1 MTGETSPLDARRA
14 ALPSSYRLF
23 YERPV
28 VVDHT
33 EGVWIHDASGVP
45 LLDVYN
51 NVPVVGHSN
60 AHVAERVSAQLRT
73 ANTHT
78 RYVYPRVAEY
88 ASRLES
94 LFPAALNKTIFT
106 CSGSEAVD
114 LALQVARFVTGKEGM
129 IATSNAYH
137 GTTAA
142 THAVSP
148 SLSHHFVDDRIA
160 LVEVPEE
167 ALAGEHADGNA
178 GEEFARRVRDAIAT
192 LEARGVGFAGLIMDQ
207 VLTSDGVYTDPV
219 GFMAPV
225 REAVREAGGVFIA
238 DEVQSGFG
246 RTGTHMWGF
255 DRHGIVP
262 DLVILGKPMGN
273 GLPIAALVGTETLLN
288 TYGDTFRYF
297 NTFGGNPVCIAA
309 ADAVLDEIER
319 RDVLANVVATGALLR
334 QGLDETLAAHGIAA
348 TVRGT
353 GLIAGGDLTNARE
366 SVAESKELVGAIVN
380 GLRERSVLISSTGP
394 RGTVLKVRPSLIFQS
409 EHVSRLLAALDDTLT
424 HLAS

>member
-23 YERPV
+23 YEHPV

-33 EGVWIHDASGVP
+33 EGVWIHDAAGTP

-60 AHVAERVSAQLRT
+60 AHVAERVAAQLRT

-78 RYVYPRVAEY
+78 RYVYPAVAEY

-94 LFPAALNKTIFT
+94 LFPPALNKTIFT

-114 LALQVARFVTGKEGM
+114 LALQVARFVTGKQGM
-129 IATSNAYH
+129 IATSHAYH

-148 SLSHHFVDDRIA
+148 SLSRHFIDDRIE
-160 LVEVPEE
+160 LVDVPED
-167 ALAGEHADGNA
+167 ALAHGDA
-178 GEEFARRVRDAIAT
+178 GEEFARRVREAIAA

-207 VLTSDGVYTDPV
+207 VLTSDGVFTDPV

-225 REAVREAGGVFIA
+225 REAVRAAGGVFIA

-246 RTGTHMWGF
+246 RTGTHLWGF

-273 GLPIAALVGTETLLN
+273 GLPIAALVGTEALLN
-288 TYGDTFRYF
+288 EYGDTFRYF

-309 ADAVLDEIER
+309 ADAVLNEIER
-319 RDVLANVVATGALLR
+319 LDVLNNVVSTGALLR
-334 QGLDETLAAHGIAA
+334 TGLAETLAAHGLMA

-353 GLIAGGDLTNARE
+353 GLIAGGDLSSVRE
-366 SVAESKELVGAIVN
+366 TQAESKAVVDGIVN
-380 GLRERSVLISSTGP
+380 GLRNRGVLISSTGP
-394 RGTVLKVRPSLIFQS
+394 RGTVLKVRPPLVFRP
-409 EHVSRLLAALDDTLT
+409 EHVERVLSALDDTLT
-424 HLAS
+424 HLAI

>member
-14 ALPSSYRLF
+14 SLPSSYRLF
-23 YERPV
+23 YENPV

-33 EGVWIHDASGVP
+33 EGVWIHDATGTP

-60 AHVAERVSAQLRT
+60 ARVAERVSAQLRT

-78 RYVYPRVAEY
+78 RYVYPAVAEY

-114 LALQVARFVTGKEGM
+114 LALQVTRFVMGKEGM
-129 IATSNAYH
+129 IATSHAYH

-148 SLSHHFVDDRIA
+148 SLSRHFVDDRVA
-160 LVEVPEE
+160 LVDVPED
-167 ALAGEHADGNA
+167 ALASGDA
-178 GEEFARRVRDAIAT
+178 GEEFARRVREAIAT

-207 VLTSDGVYTDPV
+207 VLTSDGVFTDPV

-225 REAVREAGGVFIA
+225 REAVRAAGGVFIA

-273 GLPIAALVGTETLLN
+273 GLPIAALVGTEELLN
-288 TYGDTFRYF
+288 SYGDTFRYF
-297 NTFGGNPVCIAA
+297 NTFGGNPVCISA
-309 ADAVLDEIER
+309 ADAVLDEIDR
-319 RDVLANVVATGALLR
+319 LDVLANVVTTGTLLR
-334 QGLDETLAAHGIAA
+334 QGLTETLAAHGLVAN
-348 TVRGT
+348 VRGT

-366 SVAESKELVGAIVN
+366 SVAESKALVGAIVN
-380 GLRERSVLISSTGP
+380 GLRNRGVLISSTGP
-394 RGTVLKVRPSLIFQS
+394 RGTVLKVRPPLVFQP
-409 EHVSRLLAALDDTLT
+409 EHVERVMSALHDTLT
-424 HLAS
+424 HLAT

>member
-1 MTGETSPLDARRA
+1 MTGETSPLEARRA

-23 YERPV
+23 YEHPV

-33 EGVWIHDASGVP
+33 EGVWIHDATGIP

-60 AHVAERVSAQLRT
+60 AHVADRVAAQLRT

-78 RYVYPRVAEY
+78 RYVYPSVAEY

-94 LFPAALNKTIFT
+94 LFPAVLNKTIFT

-114 LALQVARFVTGKEGM
+114 LALQVARFTTGHEGV
-129 IATSNAYH
+129 IATSHAYH

-148 SLSHHFVDDRIA
+148 SLSRRFLDDRVA
-160 LVEVPEE
+160 LVDVPED
-167 ALAGEHADGNA
+167 ALAAGDA
-178 GEEFARRVRDAIAT
+178 GEEFARRVREAIAT
-192 LEARGVGFAGLIMDQ
+192 LDARGVGFAGLIMDQ
-207 VLTSDGVYTDPV
+207 VLTSDGVFTDPV

-255 DRHGIVP
+255 ARHGIVP

-273 GLPIAALVGTETLLN
+273 GLPIAALVGTAELLN
-288 TYGDTFRYF
+288 NYGDTFRYF

-319 RDVLANVVATGALLR
+319 LDILPNVVTTGALLR
-334 QGLDETLAAHGIAA
+334 QGLAETLTAHGLAA

-353 GLIAGGDLTNARE
+353 GLIAGGDLSASRE
-366 SVAESKELVGAIVN
+366 TPAESKKLVDAIVN
-380 GLRERSVLISSTGP
+380 GLRNRGVLISSTGP
-394 RGTVLKVRPSLIFQS
+394 RGTVLKVRPPLVFQP
-409 EHVSRLLAALDDTLT
+409 EHAERVLSALDDTLT
-424 HLAS
+424 QLAP

>member
-1 MTGETSPLDARRA
+1 MTGETSPLEARRA

-23 YERPV
+23 YENPV

-33 EGVWIHDASGVP
+33 EGVWIHDATGTP

-60 AHVAERVSAQLRT
+60 AHVADRVAAQLRT

-78 RYVYPRVAEY
+78 RYVYPSVAEY

-94 LFPAALNKTIFT
+94 LFPAELNKTIFT

-114 LALQVARFVTGKEGM
+114 LALQVARFTTGHEGV
-129 IATSNAYH
+129 IATSHAYH

-148 SLSHHFVDDRIA
+148 SLSRRFLDDRIA
-160 LVEVPEE
+160 LVDVPED
-167 ALAGEHADGNA
+167 ALAAGDA
-178 GEEFARRVRDAIAT
+178 GEEFGRRVREAIAT
-192 LEARGVGFAGLIMDQ
+192 LEARGVGFAALIMDQ
-207 VLTSDGVYTDPV
+207 VLTSDGVFTDPV

-225 REAVREAGGVFIA
+225 REAVRASGGVFIA

-246 RTGTHMWGF
+246 RTGTRMWGF

-273 GLPIAALVGTETLLN
+273 GLPIAALVGTAELLN

-319 RDVLANVVATGALLR
+319 LDILANVVTTGALLR
-334 QGLDETLAAHGIAA
+334 QGLADTLTAHGLDAH
-348 TVRGT
+348 VRGT
-353 GLIAGGDLTNARE
+353 GLIAGGDLSASRE
-366 SVAESKELVGAIVN
+366 TPAESKKLVDAIVN
-380 GLRERSVLISSTGP
+380 GLRNRGVLISSTGP
-394 RGTVLKVRPSLIFQS
+394 RGTVLKVRPPLVFKP
-409 EHVSRLLAALDDTLT
+409 EHAERVLSALDDTLT
-424 HLAS
+424 QLAP

>member
-23 YERPV
+23 YEHPV

-33 EGVWIHDASGVP
+33 EGVWIHDATGTP

-60 AHVAERVSAQLRT
+60 AHVAERVSSQLRT

-78 RYVYPRVAEY
+78 RYIYPAVAEY
-88 ASRLES
+88 AARLES
-94 LFPAALNKTIFT
+94 LFPTALNKTVFT

-114 LALQVARFVTGKEGM
+114 LALQVARFATGKEGM
-129 IATSNAYH
+129 IATSHAYH

-148 SLSHHFVDDRIA
+148 SLSRHFVDDRIA
-160 LVEVPEE
+160 LVDVPEE
-167 ALAGEHADGNA
+167 ALANGDA
-178 GEEFARRVRDAIAT
+178 GEEFARRVREAIST

-207 VLTSDGVYTDPV
+207 VLTSDGVFTDPV
-219 GFMAPV
+219 GFMVPV
-225 REAVREAGGVFIA
+225 REAVRSAGGVFIA

-255 DRHGIVP
+255 ERHGIVP

-273 GLPIAALVGTETLLN
+273 GLPIAALVGTEELLN
-288 TYGDTFRYF
+288 AYGDTFRYF

-309 ADAVLDEIER
+309 ADAVLDEIDR
-319 RDVLANVVATGALLR
+319 LDLLSNAVTTGTLLR
-334 QGLDETLAAHGIAA
+334 QGLTETFAAHGLVAN
-348 TVRGT
+348 VRGT
-353 GLIAGGDLTNARE
+353 GLIAGGDLTSARD

-380 GLRERSVLISSTGP
+380 GLRNRSVLISSTGP
-394 RGTVLKVRPSLIFQS
+394 RGTVLKVRPPLVFQP
-409 EHVSRLLAALDDTLT
+409 EHVERVMSALHDTLT
-424 HLAS
+424 HLAT

>member
-1 MTGETSPLDARRA
+1 MTGETSPLEARRA

-23 YERPV
+23 YENPV

-33 EGVWIHDASGVP
+33 EGVWIHDATGTP

-60 AHVAERVSAQLRT
+60 AHVADRVAAQLRT

-78 RYVYPRVAEY
+78 RYVYPSVAEY

-94 LFPAALNKTIFT
+94 LFPAPLNKTIFT

-114 LALQVARFVTGKEGM
+114 LALQVARFTTGHEGV
-129 IATSNAYH
+129 IATSHAYH

-148 SLSHHFVDDRIA
+148 SLSRRFLDDRVA
-160 LVEVPEE
+160 LVDVPED
-167 ALAGEHADGNA
+167 ALAAGDA
-178 GEEFARRVRDAIAT
+178 GEEFARRVREAIAT
-192 LEARGVGFAGLIMDQ
+192 LEARGVGFAALIMDQ
-207 VLTSDGVYTDPV
+207 VLTSDGVFTDPV

-225 REAVREAGGVFIA
+225 REAVRAAGGVFIA

-273 GLPIAALVGTETLLN
+273 GLPIAALVGTAELLN
-288 TYGDTFRYF
+288 NYGDTFRYF

-319 RDVLANVVATGALLR
+319 LDILANVVTTGALLR
-334 QGLDETLAAHGIAA
+334 QGLADTLTAHGLAAN
-348 TVRGT
+348 VRGI
-353 GLIAGGDLTNARE
+353 GLIAGGDLSASRE
-366 SVAESKELVGAIVN
+366 TPAESKQLVDAIVN
-380 GLRERSVLISSTGP
+380 GLRNRGVLISSTGP
-394 RGTVLKVRPSLIFQS
+394 RGTVLKVRPPLVFQP
-409 EHVSRLLAALDDTLT
+409 EHAERVLSALDDTLT
-424 HLAS
+424 QLAP

>member
-23 YERPV
+23 YENPV

-33 EGVWIHDASGVP
+33 EGVWIHDATGTP

-78 RYVYPRVAEY
+78 RYIYPAVAEY
-88 ASRLES
+88 AARLES
-94 LFPAALNKTIFT
+94 LFPSALNKTVFT

-114 LALQVARFVTGKEGM
+114 LALQVARFATGKEGM
-129 IATSNAYH
+129 IATSHAYH

-148 SLSHHFVDDRIA
+148 SLSRHFVDDRIA
-160 LVEVPEE
+160 LVDVPEE
-167 ALAGEHADGNA
+167 ALANGDV
-178 GEEFARRVRDAIAT
+178 GEEFARRVREAIST

-207 VLTSDGVYTDPV
+207 VLTSDGVFTDPV

-225 REAVREAGGVFIA
+225 REAVRSAGGVFIA

-273 GLPIAALVGTETLLN
+273 GLPIAALVGTEELLN
-288 TYGDTFRYF
+288 AYGDTFRYF
-297 NTFGGNPVCIAA
+297 NTFGGNPVCVAA
-309 ADAVLDEIER
+309 ADAVLDEIDR
-319 RDVLANVVATGALLR
+319 LDLLSNVVTTGTLLR
-334 QGLDETLAAHGIAA
+334 QGLTETLAAHGFV
-348 TVRGT
+348 TNVRGT

-366 SVAESKELVGAIVN
+366 SVAESKELVGSIVN
-380 GLRERSVLISSTGP
+380 GLRDRGVLISSTGP
-394 RGTVLKVRPSLIFQS
+394 RGTVLKVRPPLVFQP
-409 EHVSRLLAALDDTLT
+409 EHVERVMSALHDTLT
-424 HLAS
+424 HLAT

>member
-1 MTGETSPLDARRA
+1 MTGETSPLEARRA

-23 YERPV
+23 YEHPV

-33 EGVWIHDASGVP
+33 EGVWIHDATGTP

-60 AHVAERVSAQLRT
+60 AHVADRVAAQLRT

-78 RYVYPRVAEY
+78 RYVYPSVAEY

-114 LALQVARFVTGKEGM
+114 LALQVARFTTGHEGV
-129 IATSNAYH
+129 IATSHAYH

-148 SLSHHFVDDRIA
+148 SLSRRFLDDRIA
-160 LVEVPEE
+160 LVDVPED
-167 ALAGEHADGNA
+167 ALAAGDA
-178 GEEFARRVRDAIAT
+178 GEEFARRVREAIAT

-207 VLTSDGVYTDPV
+207 VLTSDGVFTDPV

-255 DRHGIVP
+255 DRHGVVP

-273 GLPIAALVGTETLLN
+273 GLPIAALVGTAELLN

-319 RDVLANVVATGALLR
+319 LDILANVVTTGALLR
-334 QGLDETLAAHGIAA
+334 QGLADTLTAHGLAAN
-348 TVRGT
+348 VRGT
-353 GLIAGGDLTNARE
+353 GLIAGGDLSASRE
-366 SVAESKELVGAIVN
+366 TPAESKKLVDAIVN
-380 GLRERSVLISSTGP
+380 GLRNRGVLISSTGP
-394 RGTVLKVRPSLIFQS
+394 RGTVLKVRPPLVFQP
-409 EHVSRLLAALDDTLT
+409 EHAERVHSALDDTLT
-424 HLAS
+424 QRAP

>member
-1 MTGETSPLDARRA
+1 
-14 ALPSSYRLF
+14 
-23 YERPV
+23 
-28 VVDHT
+28 
-33 EGVWIHDASGVP
+33 VWIHDATGTP

-60 AHVAERVSAQLRT
+60 AHVADRVAAQLRT

-78 RYVYPRVAEY
+78 RYVYPSVAEY

-94 LFPAALNKTIFT
+94 LFPAPLNKTIFT

-114 LALQVARFVTGKEGM
+114 LALQVARFTTGHEGV
-129 IATSNAYH
+129 IATSHAYH

-148 SLSHHFVDDRIA
+148 SLSRRFLDDRVA
-160 LVEVPEE
+160 LVDVPED
-167 ALAGEHADGNA
+167 ALAAGDA
-178 GEEFARRVRDAIAT
+178 GEEFARRVREAIAT
-192 LEARGVGFAGLIMDQ
+192 LEARGVGFAALIMDQ
-207 VLTSDGVYTDPV
+207 VLTSDGVFTDPV

-225 REAVREAGGVFIA
+225 REAVRAAGGVFIA

-273 GLPIAALVGTETLLN
+273 GLPIAALVGTAELLN
-288 TYGDTFRYF
+288 NYGDTFRYF

-319 RDVLANVVATGALLR
+319 LDILANVVTTGALLR
-334 QGLDETLAAHGIAA
+334 QGLADTLTAHGLAAN
-348 TVRGT
+348 VRGI
-353 GLIAGGDLTNARE
+353 GLIAGGDLSASRE
-366 SVAESKELVGAIVN
+366 TPAESKQLVDAIVN
-380 GLRERSVLISSTGP
+380 GLRNRGVLISSTGP
-394 RGTVLKVRPSLIFQS
+394 RGTVLKVRPPLVFQP
-409 EHVSRLLAALDDTLT
+409 EHAERVLSALDDTLT
-424 HLAS
+424 QLAP

>member
-23 YERPV
+23 YEHPV

-33 EGVWIHDASGVP
+33 EGVWIHDAAGTP

-60 AHVAERVSAQLRT
+60 AHVAERVATQLRT

-78 RYVYPRVAEY
+78 RYVYPAVAEY

-114 LALQVARFVTGKEGM
+114 LALQVTRFVTGKQGM
-129 IATSNAYH
+129 IATSHAYH

-148 SLSHHFVDDRIA
+148 SLSRHFVDDRIEF
-160 LVEVPEE
+160 VDVPEA
-167 ALAGEHADGNA
+167 ALANGDA
-178 GEEFARRVRDAIAT
+178 GDEFARRVRDAIAA
-192 LEARGVGFAGLIMDQ
+192 LESRGVGFAGLIMDQ
-207 VLTSDGVYTDPV
+207 VFTSDGVFTDPV
-219 GFMAPV
+219 GFMVPV
-225 REAVREAGGVFIA
+225 REAVRAAGGVFIA

-273 GLPIAALVGTETLLN
+273 GLPIAALVGTEALLN
-288 TYGDTFRYF
+288 EYGDTFRYF

-309 ADAVLDEIER
+309 ADAVLNEIER
-319 RDVLANVVATGALLR
+319 LDVLSNVVTTGALLR
-334 QGLDETLAAHGIAA
+334 SGLTETLAAHELMA

-353 GLIAGGDLTNARE
+353 GLIAGADLSSGRE
-366 SVAESKELVGAIVN
+366 TQSESKAVVDAIVN
-380 GLRERSVLISSTGP
+380 GLRNRGVLISSTGP
-394 RGTVLKVRPSLIFQS
+394 GGKLLKIRPPLVFQPA
-409 EHVSRLLAALDDTLT
+409 HVERLVSALDDTLT
-424 HLAS
+424 ALRQ

>member
-23 YERPV
+23 YEHPV

-33 EGVWIHDASGVP
+33 EGVWIHDAAGTP

-78 RYVYPRVAEY
+78 RYVYPAVAEY

-114 LALQVARFVTGKEGM
+114 LALQVTRFVTGKQGM
-129 IATSNAYH
+129 IATSHAYH

-148 SLSHHFVDDRIA
+148 SLSRHFVDDRIE
-160 LVEVPEE
+160 LVDVPEA
-167 ALAGEHADGNA
+167 ALANGDA
-178 GEEFARRVRDAIAT
+178 GDEFARRVRDAIAA
-192 LEARGVGFAGLIMDQ
+192 LESRGVGFAGLIMDQ
-207 VLTSDGVYTDPV
+207 VFTSDGVFTDPV
-219 GFMAPV
+219 GFMVPV
-225 REAVREAGGVFIA
+225 REAVRAAGGVFIA

-262 DLVILGKPMGN
+262 DLVTLGKPMGN
-273 GLPIAALVGTETLLN
+273 GLPIAALVGTAALLN
-288 TYGDTFRYF
+288 EYGDTFRYF

-309 ADAVLDEIER
+309 ADAVLNEIER
-319 RDVLANVVATGALLR
+319 LDVLSNVVTTGALLR
-334 QGLDETLAAHGIAA
+334 SGLTETLAAHELMA

-353 GLIAGGDLTNARE
+353 GLIAGADLSSVRE
-366 SVAESKELVGAIVN
+366 TQSESKAVVDAIVN
-380 GLRERSVLISSTGP
+380 GLRNRGVLISSTGP
-394 RGTVLKVRPSLIFQS
+394 GGTVLKIRPPLVFQPA
-409 EHVSRLLAALDDTLT
+409 HVERLVSALDDTLT
-424 HLAS
+424 ALRQ

>member
-23 YERPV
+23 YEHPV

-33 EGVWIHDASGVP
+33 EGVWIHDAAGTP

-78 RYVYPRVAEY
+78 RYVYPAVAEY

-114 LALQVARFVTGKEGM
+114 LALQVARFVTGKQGM
-129 IATSNAYH
+129 IATSHAYH

-148 SLSHHFVDDRIA
+148 SLSRHFVDDRIE
-160 LVEVPEE
+160 LVDVPEA
-167 ALAGEHADGNA
+167 ALANGDA
-178 GEEFARRVRDAIAT
+178 GDEFARRVRDAIAA
-192 LEARGVGFAGLIMDQ
+192 LESRGVGFAGLIMDQ
-207 VLTSDGVYTDPV
+207 VFTSDGVFTDPV
-219 GFMAPV
+219 GFMVPV
-225 REAVREAGGVFIA
+225 REAVRAAGGVFIA

-273 GLPIAALVGTETLLN
+273 GLPIAALVGTEALLN
-288 TYGDTFRYF
+288 EYGDTFRYF

-309 ADAVLDEIER
+309 ADAVLNEIER
-319 RDVLANVVATGALLR
+319 LDVLSNVVTTGALLR
-334 QGLDETLAAHGIAA
+334 SGLTETLAAHELMA

-353 GLIAGGDLTNARE
+353 GLIAGADLSSGRE
-366 SVAESKELVGAIVN
+366 TQSESKAVVDAIVN
-380 GLRERSVLISSTGP
+380 GLRNRGVLISSTGP
-394 RGTVLKVRPSLIFQS
+394 GGTVLKIRPPLVFQPA
-409 EHVSRLLAALDDTLT
+409 HVERLVSALDDTLT
-424 HLAS
+424 ALRQ

>member
-1 MTGETSPLDARRA
+1 MTGETSPLEARRA

-23 YERPV
+23 YENPI

-33 EGVWIHDASGVP
+33 EGVWIHDATGTP

-60 AHVAERVSAQLRT
+60 AHVADRVAAQLRT

-78 RYVYPRVAEY
+78 RYVYPSVAEY

-94 LFPAALNKTIFT
+94 LFPAPLNKTIFT

-114 LALQVARFVTGKEGM
+114 LALQVARFTTGHEGV
-129 IATSNAYH
+129 IATSHAYH

-148 SLSHHFVDDRIA
+148 SLSRRFLDDRVA
-160 LVEVPEE
+160 LVDVPED
-167 ALAGEHADGNA
+167 ALAAGDA
-178 GEEFARRVRDAIAT
+178 GEEFARRVREAIAT
-192 LEARGVGFAGLIMDQ
+192 LEARGVGFAALIMDQ
-207 VLTSDGVYTDPV
+207 VLTSDGVFTDPV

-225 REAVREAGGVFIA
+225 REAVRAAGGVFIA

-273 GLPIAALVGTETLLN
+273 GLPIAALVGTAELLN
-288 TYGDTFRYF
+288 NYGDTFRYF

-319 RDVLANVVATGALLR
+319 LDILANVVTTGALLR
-334 QGLDETLAAHGIAA
+334 QGLADTLTAHGLAAN
-348 TVRGT
+348 VRGI
-353 GLIAGGDLTNARE
+353 GLIAGGDLSASRE
-366 SVAESKELVGAIVN
+366 TPAESKQLVDAIVN
-380 GLRERSVLISSTGP
+380 GLRNRGVLISSTGP
-394 RGTVLKVRPSLIFQS
+394 RGTVLKVRPPLVFQP
-409 EHVSRLLAALDDTLT
+409 EHAERVLSALDDTLT
-424 HLAS
+424 QLAP

>member
-23 YERPV
+23 YEHPV

-33 EGVWIHDASGVP
+33 EGVWIHDAAGTP

-78 RYVYPRVAEY
+78 RYVYPAVAEY

-114 LALQVARFVTGKEGM
+114 LALQVTRFVTGKQGM
-129 IATSNAYH
+129 IATSHAYH

-148 SLSHHFVDDRIA
+148 SLSRHFVDDRIE
-160 LVEVPEE
+160 LVDVPEA
-167 ALAGEHADGNA
+167 ALANGDA
-178 GEEFARRVRDAIAT
+178 GDEFARRVRDAIAA
-192 LEARGVGFAGLIMDQ
+192 LESRGVGFAGLIMDQ
-207 VLTSDGVYTDPV
+207 VFTSDGVFTDPV
-219 GFMAPV
+219 GFMVPV
-225 REAVREAGGVFIA
+225 REAVRAAGGVFIA

-273 GLPIAALVGTETLLN
+273 GLPIAALVGTEALLN
-288 TYGDTFRYF
+288 EYGDTFRYF

-309 ADAVLDEIER
+309 ADAVLNEIER
-319 RDVLANVVATGALLR
+319 LDVLSNVVTTGALLR
-334 QGLDETLAAHGIAA
+334 SGLTEMLAAHELMT

-353 GLIAGGDLTNARE
+353 GLIAGADLSSVRE
-366 SVAESKELVGAIVN
+366 TQSESKAVVDAIVN
-380 GLRERSVLISSTGP
+380 GLRNRGVLISSTGP
-394 RGTVLKVRPSLIFQS
+394 GGTVLKIRPPLVFQPA
-409 EHVSRLLAALDDTLT
+409 HVERLVSALDDTLT
-424 HLAS
+424 ALRQ

>member
-1 MTGETSPLDARRA
+1 MTAETSPLDARRE

-23 YERPV
+23 YENPV

-33 EGVWIHDASGVP
+33 EGVWIHDASGTP

-60 AHVAERVSAQLRT
+60 AHVADRVAAQLRI

-78 RYVYPRVAEY
+78 RYIYPSVAEY

-114 LALQVARFVTGKEGM
+114 LALQVARFTTGHEGV

-148 SLSHHFVDDRIA
+148 SLSRHFVDDRVA
-160 LVEVPEE
+160 LVDVPED
-167 ALAGEHADGNA
+167 ALAAGDG
-178 GEEFARRVRDAIAT
+178 GEEFARRVREAIAA
-192 LEARGVGFAGLIMDQ
+192 LEARGVGFAALIMDQ
-207 VLTSDGVYTDPV
+207 VLTSDGVFTDPV

-225 REAVREAGGVFIA
+225 REAVRAAGGVFIA

-246 RTGTHMWGF
+246 RTGTHLWGF

-273 GLPIAALVGTETLLN
+273 GLPIAALVGTAQLLDA
-288 TYGDTFRYF
+288 YGDTFRYF

-309 ADAVLDEIER
+309 ADAVLDELER
-319 RDVLANVVATGALLR
+319 LDVLANVVTTGALLR
-334 QGLDETLAAHGIAA
+334 QGLDQTLAAHGINA

-353 GLIAGGDLTNARE
+353 GLIAGGDLSPARE
-366 SVAESKELVGAIVN
+366 SPAESKALVDAIVN
-380 GLRERSVLISSTGP
+380 GLRNRGVLISSTGP
-394 RGTVLKVRPSLIFQS
+394 RGTVLKVRPPLVFQPT
-409 EHVSRLLAALDDTLT
+409 HVERVVSALDDTL
-424 HLAS
+424 ASLQQ